1 MMRTDIG
8 HLVTS
13 LPTAL
18 HLETSHTSYT
28 IIPCSVSSYLAYT
41 NPLLV
46 DVTCSFQELRTT
58 CDTTYLSIRCLQVV
72 YVVLSTEKQSDS
84 LCLLLYQ
91 EDLEVLKSFPD
102 SFSCLT
108 LLPDET

>member
-28 IIPCSVSSYLAYT
+28 IIPCSVSSHHAYT
-41 NPLLV
+41 NPLLA
-46 DVTCSFQELRTT
+46 DVTCIFQELEQLVTPHT
-58 CDTTYLSIRCLQVV
+58 CVSDVSSLLMWSVPLR
-72 YVVLSTEKQSDS
+72 SSDS
-84 LCLLLYQ
+84 PCLLICQKGLQ
-91 EDLEVLKSFPD
+91 LLKSFPD
-102 SFSCLT
+102 PSFSLPQGS
-108 LLPDET
+108 PDEN